1 MTNTDKVF
9 YNCVKALKWTAKKTG
24 TTYNQVNVAVFCVIW
39 PVITIGLA
47 GTCVVLANRNN

>member
-1 MTNTDKVF
+1 MVGMMTNTDKVF

-39 PVITIGLA
+39 PAELPPVWWIDEL
-47 GTCVVLANRNN
+47 